1 MTPYER
7 HEMTKNRKALEIKNS
22 KAKKSPDPVFTEKY
36 QGEKNLHRPVGIHK
50 MYPHDRSY
58 KDKRFDRILDTYQK
72 DKMMK
77 DMHV

>member
-7 HEMTKNRKALEIKNS
+7 HEMTKNR